1 MESCARGISADLHA
15 PLADAAVAFK
25 PHARRSHSPFS
36 ASLANQLHLWHV
48 TLVWASAHAVIPR
61 HASGLMQSHSST
73 CPPHVAP
80 LPFIPGAAL
89 SSTVEEGAD
98 PSLDAAEAVD
108 KLERH
113 MLALV
118 DRECN
123 RSDHQVLEAQQQVP
137 VGVLLADPSAPRKFV
152 RPQVLL
158 HLLLVTLWL
167 HCQCDCWTS

>member
-1 MESCARGISADLHA
+1 MESCARGIAADLHA

-25 PHARRSHSPFS
+25 PHPRRTHSPFS

-61 HASGLMQSHSST
+61 HTSVLMQSNSST
-73 CPPHVAP
+73 SPPNVAP

-89 SSTVEEGAD
+89 SSTVEEGTD

-118 DRECN
+118 DRECI
-123 RSDHQVLEAQQQVP
+123 RPDQATQDAQKQPP
-137 VGVLLADPSAPRKFV
+137 VSVLLADPGAPRQFI
-152 RPQVLL
+152 RPQVLFCL
-158 HLLLVTLWL
+158 RNMSLE
-167 HCQCDCWTS
+167 S